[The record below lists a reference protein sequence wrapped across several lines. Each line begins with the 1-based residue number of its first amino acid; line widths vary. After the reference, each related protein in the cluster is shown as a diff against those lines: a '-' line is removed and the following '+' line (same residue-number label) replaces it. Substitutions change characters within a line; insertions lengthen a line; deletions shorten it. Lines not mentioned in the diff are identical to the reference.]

1 MPMLRGLALPSQER
15 AVPDEPGLAKA
26 RPRATSPAE
35 TAAKTM
41 GIDVEQLY
49 RRYGD
54 LVLGRCRSLLQNEAD
69 ARDACQ
75 EVFLR
80 LHRYR
85 DGFRHEASPTTY
97 LFKITTTT
105 CLNRLRTKRRR
116 PEELLDE
123 PPDIPVEDTFLST
136 HELRDL
142 TQRLLAGCDETTAM
156 CVVYHYVDGMTHQE
170 VGDIL
175 GLSAAAIR
183 KRIGVF
189 RQKIADNPPS
199 WLVETEP

>member
-1 MPMLRGLALPSQER
+1 
-15 AVPDEPGLAKA
+15 
-26 RPRATSPAE
+26 
-35 TAAKTM
+35 M
-41 GIDVEQLY
+41 GIDVESLY

-54 LVLGRCRSLLQNEAD
+54 LVLGRCRSLLRNEAD

-85 DGFRHEASPTTY
+85 DGFRHEARPTTY

-105 CLNRLRTKRRR
+105 CLNRLRTLRRH
-116 PEELLDE
+116 PEELSDE
-123 PPDIPVEDTFLST
+123 PLAIAVEDSLLSS
-136 HELRDL
+136 HEIRDL
-142 TQRLLAGCDETTAM
+142 TERLLQGCDETTAT
-156 CVVYHYVDGMTHQE
+156 CVVYHYMDGMTHQE
-170 VGDIL
+170 IGDLL

-189 RQKIADNPPS
+189 RQKIADNPPP
-199 WLVETEP
+199 WLADYEP